1 MLKPALAHTLIAASL
16 ALCAGPA
23 AAQAQPTYLPLKRP
37 EVPVSIS
44 DAQARANRPK
54 IAVKK
59 IILVGDSTMQVNSG
73 WGGAFCARHVAS
85 TVTCVDLGR
94 GGRSTF
100 SYRAEGAWDLA
111 LAEAKTPGYEEVY
124 ILIQFGHND
133 QPGKPGN
140 STDLDTEFGD
150 NLRHFVEDARAVGA
164 VPVLVTPLTRRSFVN
179 GSLQDNLW
187 PWAEK
192 VRAIA
197 KETNAPLI
205 DLHARSVAAVQAM
218 GPVASLELTP
228 GPPSPELIAAARTG
242 TTLAVPGAGLQ
253 TTPARPPAGPA
264 DPGPAARPTTT
275 FDYTHLGEKGAE
287 VFAAMVAQGLA
298 EVRPDLRK
306 QLAP

>member
-1 MLKPALAHTLIAASL
+1 MSPVFVRPLIAAALFAL
-16 ALCAGPA
+16 AAPA
-23 AAQAQPTYLPLKRP
+23 MAAEPTYLPYKAP
-37 EVPVSIS
+37 DVPVPIS
-44 DAQARANRPK
+44 DAARRANRPK

-94 GGRSTF
+94 GGRSTL

-111 LAEAKTPGYEEVY
+111 LNEAKTPGYERVY

-140 STDLDTEFGD
+140 STDLETEFSD
-150 NLRHFVEDARAVGA
+150 NLRHFVEEARAAGA

-192 VRAIA
+192 TRAVA
-197 KETNAPLI
+197 KETLAPLV
-205 DLHARSVAAVQAM
+205 DLHARSIAAVQAM

-253 TTPARPPAGPA
+253 TTPARPPAGA
-264 DPGPAARPTTT
+264 RDTGPAARPTTT
-275 FDYTHLGEKGAE
+275 FDYTHLGDKGAE

-298 EVRPDLRK
+298 EVAPDLRK

>member
-1 MLKPALAHTLIAASL
+1 MLASL
-16 ALCAGPA
+16 ARPLIAITLLAAAGPVM
-23 AAQAQPTYLPLKRP
+23 AQGQPTYLPLKTP
-37 EVPVSIS
+37 DVPVPIS
-44 DAQARANRPK
+44 DAARRANRPK

-73 WGGAFCARHVAS
+73 WGGAFCAKHVAS

-94 GGRSTF
+94 GGRSTL
-100 SYRAEGAWDLA
+100 SYRAEGSWDIA
-111 LAEAKTPGYEEVY
+111 LAEARTPGYGEVY

-140 STDLDTEFGD
+140 STDIETEFGQ
-150 NLRHFVEDARAVGA
+150 NLTRFIEEARAAGA
-164 VPVLVTPLTRRSFVN
+164 VPVLVTPLTRRSFVA

-187 PWAEK
+187 PWAQK
-192 VRAIA
+192 IRAVA
-197 KETNAPLI
+197 RETGAPLV

-228 GPPSPELIAAARTG
+228 GPPSAELIAAAKTG
-242 TTLAVPGAGLQ
+242 TTEAVPGAGLQ
-253 TTPARPPAGPA
+253 TTPARPPAGP
-264 DPGPAARPTTT
+264 DDTGPAARPTTT

-287 VFAAMVAQGLA
+287 VFAAEVAQGLA
-298 EVRPDLRK
+298 VAIPALRR